1 MQIKNLIKNKQKQ
14 LETLSYIEFSDA
26 EIKEL
31 SQSDKK
37 KIISAFH
44 GQALLKIPDSEVAF
58 FEWVK
63 KEDFTVW
70 NDLWG
75 DFPEREYQVSMDFLE
90 YFGGA
95 QNGFPI
101 CDLEEAENYFFTLEH
116 IKPEGRNA
124 MPAIVEKNDA
134 RKQLD
139 IDELLLFE
147 LHLAPIDIWHF
158 AYRYKLPLNTAK
170 QMISDM
176 VYKSWIVHLTER
188 DDLLKYITF

>member
-1 MQIKNLIKNKQKQ
+1 MKIKNLIKNKQKQ

-31 SQSDKK
+31 SQNDKK
-37 KIISAFH
+37 EIISVFH
-44 GQALLKIPDSEVAF
+44 GRVMLKIPDSEVAF

-63 KEDFTVW
+63 KEDYDVW

-90 YFGGA
+90 YFGGE

-101 CDLEEAENYFFTLEH
+101 CDLEGAENYYFTMEH
-116 IKPEGRNA
+116 IKPEGRNV
-124 MPAIVEKNDA
+124 MPAIVKKNDA

-139 IDELLLFE
+139 IDELFLFE
-147 LHLAPIDIWHF
+147 LHVAPIDIWHY
-158 AYRYKLPLNTAK
+158 AYRYKLSLNTAK

-176 VYKSWIVHLTER
+176 VYKSWIVHLPER
-188 DDLLKYITF
+188 DDLLKYIAF